1 MTAPPVRSSV
11 FGGLV
16 RAKQAAIR
24 RLHIACRLAE
34 AADASRVVGDS
45 RKASHAEGGG
55 GCFHMDVFC
64 WVFVV
69 ARM

>member
-1 MTAPPVRSSV
+1 M
-11 FGGLV
+11 
-16 RAKQAAIR
+16 
-24 RLHIACRLAE
+24 HIACRLAE
-34 AADASRVVGDS
+34 AADASREVGDS